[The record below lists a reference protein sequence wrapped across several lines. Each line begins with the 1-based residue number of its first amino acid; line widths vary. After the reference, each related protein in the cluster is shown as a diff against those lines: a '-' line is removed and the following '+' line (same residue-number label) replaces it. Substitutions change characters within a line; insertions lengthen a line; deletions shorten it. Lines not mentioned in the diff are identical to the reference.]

1 MGSWTIYDKTGA
13 TEKCTAKEVEYNGT
27 FMGECFVTASIESPV
42 PVDFQIG
49 DYLTYRGE
57 RFEINYDPTVI
68 KKASKNSTGDAFT
81 YEDIKFNSLS
91 DELTRC
97 DFLDYV
103 KDDNNIHFT
112 SLPKFSFYA
121 STVQDLAD
129 RIQANLDRIY
139 TGSQKWTVS
148 VHSDFSGLTDVNVEV
163 NNITVWDALGLAY
176 SKFEATFIIRGRTIT
191 IGTAGISA
199 GSIFKYGKGNGLYE
213 IERTAEK
220 DQKIITRLRAYG
232 STRNLPDRYYATLID
247 PVVEAPIKEVE
258 IGYENG
264 VISGANITMDFDL
277 VFESDTAYYQATIN
291 GASYQIKKH
300 PNFAGLG
307 YVKLTSEDD
316 KLNVKA
322 GAYLRMSDGLVTD
335 GIPLKYKKPSG
346 GTMPNNMAV
355 QNLMLPGF
363 PSTTLDP
370 YIDSDNITALGI
382 REGSVY
388 FDGSTDGLPE
398 IFPSMEGMTAEDL
411 EEAGIQVSATGN
423 LDEVVSAEQITDD
436 GIPDEEGDIEKE
448 TFTITLKDIGFDIN
462 EYLTGETATIS
473 MKSGM
478 CGGREFEI
486 ESVEKLGNN
495 YVLTCNRV
503 YDDGL
508 RLFFPYSQYNI
519 KSGDKF
525 VLLYITMPDVYIQ
538 AASQRLKTEAEKY
551 LAKNDYVRYS
561 YSPKVDNIY
570 MAKQHDEAAA
580 SDDDSIHDTLKE
592 GDLFLFND
600 TDLGIDGS
608 IIIDSLTIHEGG
620 ELGIPE
626 YEVTLRNE
634 KVVGSL
640 ERLQNQIDSIAGGG
654 SGSGGIGG
662 SGGYNIQQIQS
673 IIKAYLNDLKVDID
687 GMYLRKDI
695 DDTAEGIILFKKKI
709 GSYDYLD
716 GWEGIGWEIEETG
729 AAELDSLKVRSD
741 IYLGGTTGSSSF
753 VSGFPNGSG
762 WEIAPYKKT
771 NAAGVEETKYRLEI
785 DDINVRGSLRAY
797 EFVISQLRGEN
808 DNVIFAGMMKVAY
821 YDSESK
827 RIYLDTEDGVL
838 YNPFKA
844 GDVLM
849 MQRYGGTPTAENG
862 YNVIKQ
868 YELVVSEAGVGSLS
882 DGEDRLDWVTFTN
895 FTGGL
900 ADVEE
905 GDVLT
910 RVDSIT
916 DSTRKGTVKVT
927 TVDEVGAPYIDVVYG
942 MKTDPDNCTKARVG
956 NLTGITTKN
965 GIDLT
970 GVWGIYG
977 SGAYFENT
985 TIILDNGNTVEQQF
999 SILNGT
1005 LESVISEIG
1014 KDTELEEGNVLA
1026 NSTFSRDMQCWES
1039 TGDGVHLYAFD
1050 GVFLFDGD
1058 EFMSEKGDGADMY
1071 AEGSRKVLR
1080 IRNASVTQDN
1090 GMMSLPVRADS
1101 EEDGYTYSFSFF
1113 YKVLSGGTLTAGIPD
1128 SGLYKTETLEVTD
1141 EYKKYIHTGTWD
1153 EAGDFT
1159 VGFTGEILIYNV
1171 SLVPDTIADELVRM
1185 WTEIEQNAEQ
1195 IALRATKEYVDAETG
1210 AIYEKYDAEL
1220 SVMSD
1225 EIYLYVSQQISGVGQ
1240 DITDAKTE
1248 LEAEIRVQAGRI
1260 TGYASEIDSIQNTIE
1275 TAGWITSAEGNKLYA
1290 AKTLEDGDTLV
1301 SYINQSADSIKIN
1314 ANRINLNGAVTIS
1327 MFDNSLQTTINGKLD
1342 SGDVGALAFK
1352 DTVSSGD
1359 LSSSLSSTINNAA
1372 SDASD
1377 ALSDALSAYNRANS
1391 AYSLANSASNDAK
1404 TAHNR
1409 ADSAYNR
1416 ASTAISNAAKALE
1429 EALAAGQSV
1438 KDLPSWSKEASIIQA
1453 LQGASL
1459 IVGGYFA
1466 TEYIDTSYIEA
1477 VRGNIGSFEID
1488 QYGLKNEV
1496 SAPTAYISIGDDLTH
1511 YIRLNEA
1518 SSPGLVD
1525 VRADGGLAV
1534 RIQAYGSGSI
1544 GLNVLA
1550 QAGSDCKAIRSFGS
1564 HVFYQ
1569 RNDNEVWNA
1578 PGVLCAMCI
1587 NKNGVLSNMWGNG
1600 LNATPRVTKRGTG
1613 KYQLE
1618 HSLGRTLYYPFVM
1631 VESSRGNYVS
1641 TIKSQLTNS
1650 FSYDIVDLSDR
1661 AVDAD
1666 HYVIICG
1673 RNKYSS

>member
-1 MGSWTIYDKTGA
+1 MIVT
-13 TEKCTAKEVEYNGT
+13 YNNN
-27 FMGECFVTASIESPV
+27 
-42 PVDFQIG
+42 
-49 DYLTYRGE
+49 TYRLSYQG
-57 RFEINYDPTVI
+57 V
-68 KKASKNSTGDAFT
+68 
-81 YEDIKFNSLS
+81 SLV
-91 DELTRC
+91 ENALGNPN
-97 DFLDYV
+97 L
-103 KDDNNIHFT
+103 
-112 SLPKFSFYA
+112 
-121 STVQDLAD
+121 
-129 RIQANLDRIY
+129 IQI
-139 TGSQKWTVS
+139 S
-148 VHSDFSGLTDVNVEV
+148 VLSNCT
-163 NNITVWDALGLAY
+163 ITVAPNTDYG
-176 SKFEATFIIRGRTIT
+176 IT
-191 IGTAGISA
+191 
-199 GSIFKYGKGNGLYE
+199 YLPNGEYRSWNLSGYN
-213 IERTAEK
+213 
-220 DQKIITRLRAYG
+220 TRLNRAEAHYI
-232 STRNLPDRYYATLID
+232 YARL
-247 PVVEAPIKEVE
+247 
-258 IGYENG
+258 
-264 VISGANITMDFDL
+264 SR
-277 VFESDTAYYQATIN
+277 ESDNAMIL
-291 GASYQIKKH
+291 
-300 PNFAGLG
+300 F
-307 YVKLTSEDD
+307 
-316 KLNVKA
+316 
-322 GAYLRMSDGLVTD
+322 
-335 GIPLKYKKPSG
+335 
-346 GTMPNNMAV
+346 
-355 QNLMLPGF
+355 
-363 PSTTLDP
+363 
-370 YIDSDNITALGI
+370 
-382 REGSVY
+382 SV
-388 FDGSTDGLPE
+388 
-398 IFPSMEGMTAEDL
+398 
-411 EEAGIQVSATGN
+411 
-423 LDEVVSAEQITDD
+423 
-436 GIPDEEGDIEKE
+436 
-448 TFTITLKDIGFDIN
+448 
-462 EYLTGETATIS
+462 
-473 MKSGM
+473 
-478 CGGREFEI
+478 
-486 ESVEKLGNN
+486 
-495 YVLTCNRV
+495 
-503 YDDGL
+503 
-508 RLFFPYSQYNI
+508 
-519 KSGDKF
+519 
-525 VLLYITMPDVYIQ
+525 
-538 AASQRLKTEAEKY
+538 
-551 LAKNDYVRYS
+551 NDY
-561 YSPKVDNIY
+561 
-570 MAKQHDEAAA
+570 A
-580 SDDDSIHDTLKE
+580 
-592 GDLFLFND
+592 
-600 TDLGIDGS
+600 IDGS
-608 IIIDSLTIHEGG
+608 IDGEDPSEDFYYIRIGNITETDAVSDATLDREITLDFGYLTTPAGQEGNATFGDLFELTLEGLIRPLKKFTSYIIQG
-620 ELGIPE
+620 
-626 YEVTLRNE
+626 TL
-634 KVVGSL
+634 
-640 ERLQNQIDSIAGGG
+640 
-654 SGSGGIGG
+654 
-662 SGGYNIQQIQS
+662 S
-673 IIKAYLNDLKVDID
+673 IIGNLVLNDKKITDIARQSDPGEFVESDEEIPTTAFLMGKFTAQLGKRFLSRVD
-687 GMYLRKDI
+687 
-695 DDTAEGIILFKKKI
+695 DDYAEGIILFEKKI
-709 GSYDYLD
+709 GSYEYIE
-716 GWEGIGWEIEETG
+716 GWEGIGWEIEPTG
-729 AAELDSLKVRSD
+729 AAELDSLRVRSD
-741 IYLGGTTGSSSF
+741 IYLGDKIGSPSF

-762 WEIAPYKKT
+762 WELAPYKKT
-771 NAAGVEETKYRLEI
+771 NSAGVEETKYRLEI

-849 MQRYGGTPTAENG
+849 MQRYGGAPTAENG

-895 FTGGL
+895 FTGDL

-942 MKTDPDNCTKARVG
+942 MKTDPDNCTKARMG

-1050 GVFLFDGD
+1050 GAFLFDGD

-1101 EEDGYTYSFSFF
+1101 EEEEDGYTYSFSFF
-1113 YKVLSGGTLTAGIPD
+1113 YKVLSEGTLTAGIPD

-1159 VGFTGEILIYNV
+1159 IGFTGEILIYNV

-1248 LEAEIRVQAGRI
+1248 LEAEISVQAGRI

-1275 TAGWITSAEGNKLYA
+1275 TAGWITAAEGNTLYA

-1314 ANRINLNGAVTIS
+1314 ANRINLNGAVTFS

-1342 SGDVGALAFK
+1342 SGDVGDLAFK

-1391 AYSLANSASNDAK
+1391 AYSLANSASNDAE
-1404 TAHNR
+1404 TAYNR

-1416 ASTAISNAAKALE
+1416 ASTAISNAAEALE

-1438 KDLPSWSKEASIIQA
+1438 EDLPSWSKEASIIQA

-1459 IVGGYFA
+1459 MVGGYFA

-1477 VRGNIGSFEID
+1477 VSGNIGSFEID

-1496 SAPTAYISIGDDLTH
+1496 SAPTAYISIGDDRTH
-1511 YIRLNEA
+1511 FIRLNA
-1518 SSPGLVD
+1518 PYSPGLVD
-1525 VRADGGLAV
+1525 VRADGDLAV

-1544 GLNVLA
+1544 GLNVVA
-1550 QAGSDCKAIRSFGS
+1550 QAGSDCQAIRSFGS

-1578 PGVLCAMCI
+1578 PGVLCAMYI
-1587 NKNGVLSNMWGNG
+1587 NENGVLSNMWGNG
-1600 LNATPRVTKRGTG
+1600 LNATPSVTKRGTG
-1613 KYQLE
+1613 QYQLA
-1618 HSLGRTLYYPFVM
+1618 HYLGRTLYYPFVM
-1631 VESSRGNYVS
+1631 VESPSGNYVA
-1641 TIKSQLTNS
+1641 TIKSQLNNS
-1650 FSYDIVDLSDR
+1650 FYYDIVDLSNR
-1661 AVDAD
+1661 AVDSA
-1666 HYVIICG
+1666 HFVIICG
-1673 RNKYSS
+1673 RNKYSA